1 MFCSLVT
8 GDTLHYLL
16 HRHNFSQYRFDLI
29 SSVKSVHNTFESLS
43 DNDKKDILL
52 HGDSRLDNN
61 KNKFSQ
67 KQL

>member
-16 HRHNFSQYRFDLI
+16 HCHNFSKYRFDLI
-29 SSVKSVHNTFESLS
+29 NSVKSVHNTFESLS

-52 HGDSRLDNN
+52 YGDSGLDNN